1 MTLPE
6 ITVNIG
12 DHPLGR
18 IACSEPRSRKTETI
32 TMVAQQTD
40 RKLENLVEQ
49 LKQEIKERKQIEKSL
64 REQTL
69 RNERILETAMD
80 GFHILDMDGTIVKVN
95 RSAAVIS
102 GYSQEEMIGM
112 NAFELG
118 TRETRKEMSRH
129 LKDLM
134 EKGAHRFE
142 TQRRHKNGKIIDVE
156 VSTNYV
162 KMGKEKFIFS
172 FFHDIRK
179 RKQEERSRKEREAEL
194 EIKNATL
201 EEMNTALKVLLAK
214 REEDKAELED
224 NIMANLDKLV
234 FPFIEKMKTSGV
246 NDRQRA
252 YVEIVESSLK
262 DVVSPFSRKLTT
274 RFLNL
279 TPTEMHV
286 ANLVKEGKT
295 TKEIAELLN
304 LGDRTIESH
313 RKGIRKKLGIQH
325 KKVNLRSY
333 LTHLQ

>member
-1 MTLPE
+1 MGAKA
-6 ITVNIG
+6 NN
-12 DHPLGR
+12 R
-18 IACSEPRSRKTETI
+18 ANN
-32 TMVAQQTD
+32 
-40 RKLENLVEQ
+40 RKLEKLVEK
-49 LKQEIKERKQIEKSL
+49 LKKEIKERKQVEKSL

-69 RNERILETAMD
+69 RNELILETAMD
-80 GFHILDMDGTIVKVN
+80 GFHILDMDGNILKVN

-102 GYSQEEMIGM
+102 GYSQEEMMGM

-118 TRETRKEMSRH
+118 TRETRREMKKH
-129 LKDLM
+129 LMDLM
-134 EKGAHRFE
+134 KKGAHRFE
-142 TQRRHKNGKIIDVE
+142 TKRRHKSGKIIDVE

-179 RKQEERSRKEREAEL
+179 RKQEERSRKAREAEL
-194 EIKNATL
+194 EIKNASL

-214 REEDKAELED
+214 REEDKEELED
-224 NIMANLDKLV
+224 DILANLDKLV
-234 FPFIEKMKTSGV
+234 FPFLDKMKASSL
-246 NDRQRA
+246 NDKQRA
-252 YVEIVESSLK
+252 YVEIVESNLK

-279 TPTEMHV
+279 TPTEMHI
-286 ANLVKEGKT
+286 ANLVKAGKT